1 MFGSS
6 TPHRLQQPRALSLGS
21 GYKSQGRL
29 GDQQCC
35 LRSFADRN
43 KKMPA
48 MKHVS
53 AFESWP
59 RRTVM
64 VELRHNIVLQVV
76 FSTLATSYCTAWNS
90 NQTLVCPRRVFYGLC
105 RRFSAI
111 YFVLQGN
118 ISRHF
123 DVILTVVIM
132 SNDALPVY
140 GVNDN

>member
-1 MFGSS
+1 
-6 TPHRLQQPRALSLGS
+6 
-21 GYKSQGRL
+21 
-29 GDQQCC
+29 
-35 LRSFADRN
+35 
-43 KKMPA
+43 
-48 MKHVS
+48 MKQVS
-53 AFESWP
+53 AFDSWT
-59 RRTVM
+59 RRTVI

-90 NQTLVCPRRVFYGLC
+90 NKTLVCPRRFLYGLC

>member
-1 MFGSS
+1 M
-6 TPHRLQQPRALSLGS
+6 HYRLAAETNHKDALVTNNVA
-21 GYKSQGRL
+21 YVHSQTEI
-29 GDQQCC
+29 
-35 LRSFADRN
+35 

-53 AFESWP
+53 AFESCT

-90 NQTLVCPRRVFYGLC
+90 NQTLVCPRRFFYGLC

-118 ISRHF
+118 ISRHV
-123 DVILTVVIM
+123 DVILTVVM
-132 SNDALPVY
+132 MANDALPVND
-140 GVNDN
+140 VNDN